1 VDDAL
6 NGTRDVFL
14 GLMLR
19 FNDDDL
25 KGILPFAGGL
35 AP

>member
-1 VDDAL
+1 MANPD
-6 NGTRDVFL
+6 RDVFL

-19 FNDDDL
+19 FDDDDL